1 MKVSR
6 FFVLSFLFLMVLFG
20 LTFSANAALVDN
32 GDGTITDTDTLLMW
46 QQEDDNIARMYELAI
61 TYCENLVFPPS
72 RYGDWRLPNRRELRS
87 IIDNSQWDPAID
99 STAFPNTDSSHYWSS
114 TTATSLQAWS
124 VDFTSG
130 NVIYYD
136 RANSRYVRCVRG
148 GQ

>member
-1 MKVSR
+1 MKK
-6 FFVLSFLFLMVLFG
+6 FLLTGFVLLLFSLSSIA
-20 LTFSANAALVDN
+20 SADLVDN
-32 GDGTITDTDTLLMW
+32 GDGTITDTDTWLMW

-61 TYCENLVFPPS
+61 TYCENVNFS
-72 RYGDWRLPNRRELRS
+72 TYSDWRLPNKKELLS
-87 IIDNSQWDPAID
+87 IIDNSQLDPAVD